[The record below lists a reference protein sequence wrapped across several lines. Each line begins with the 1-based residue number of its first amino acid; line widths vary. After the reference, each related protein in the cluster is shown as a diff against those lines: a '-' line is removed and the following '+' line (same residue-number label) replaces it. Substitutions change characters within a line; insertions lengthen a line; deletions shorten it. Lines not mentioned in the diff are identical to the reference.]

1 MAFQMKMSPT
11 VKYLLTSSR
20 DYSLYVNDQRAIPY
34 VGDGLKHVQRV
45 ALWAMRNE
53 ADKVKVVGLVG
64 KLAHEGLYVHG
75 DVACGDAISLLA
87 APYRNNVMLLHGDGQ
102 FGSRVAPVDGIGAS
116 RYVSVKRSKAAQAF
130 VYTDIDNVPLEDN
143 YDGSNKQPVHFLP
156 LIPTVL
162 LNGISGIGVG
172 YSTDILPRKFS
183 DLLTAT
189 IDALKGKKPKKLVPH
204 YERYD
209 VTVAPGVNTNQW
221 EITGKVK
228 VDNTSTVIITELPP
242 GMSLEKFR
250 ARLID
255 MEENGQITRFVDSS
269 SDGINIEVTFKR
281 GSVAAWKE
289 KDAIAFFKLVEKTTE
304 RIVVREW
311 TGDRIVEYPDA
322 ETLVRDFVAW
332 RLEWYVARFEK
343 LLADTSYELNYWRV
357 LKALFEGG
365 FTKKLG
371 TFADRAAMEV
381 EVEKII
387 KKAKLTLDKP
397 QMDRVLGLATY
408 RWTKDFEGEV
418 ARRIAEM
425 EASIADYNETLAK
438 PEKRKAIYLEE
449 LEALKKF

>member
-1 MAFQMKMSPT
+1 MKMSPT
-11 VKYLLTSSR
+11 VQYLRSSSR

-45 ALWAMRNE
+45 ALWSMRNE

-130 VYTDIDNVPLEDN
+130 LYTDIDIVPLEDN
-143 YDGSNKQPVHFLP
+143 YDGSNKQPIHFLP

-172 YSTDILPRKFS
+172 YSTDILPRSFS
-183 DLLTAT
+183 DLLAAT

-209 VTVAPGVNTNQW
+209 VSVKPGAMTNQW
-221 EITGKVK
+221 EITGKVH
-228 VDNTSTVIITELPP
+228 VTNTSTVTITELPP

-250 ARLID
+250 ARLIE
-255 MEENGQITRFVDSS
+255 MEDSGQIARFVDSS
-269 SDGINIEVTFKR
+269 SDAINIEVTFKR
-281 GSVAAWKE
+281 GSIAKWKE

-311 TGDRIVEYPDA
+311 TGSKIIEYPDA
-322 ETLVRDFVAW
+322 ETLVKDFVAW
-332 RLEWYVARFEK
+332 RLESYVARFEK
-343 LLADTSYELNYWRV
+343 LHRDTSYELNFWRV
-357 LKALFEGG
+357 LKALFEAG

-371 TFADRAAMEV
+371 TFADKASMEA
-381 EVEKII
+381 EVEKIA

-397 QMDRVLGLATY
+397 QMERVLNLATY
-408 RWTKDFEGEV
+408 RWTKDFEAEV
-418 ARRIAEM
+418 AAKIATMEAAIAEY
-425 EASIADYNETLAK
+425 EDTLAN
-438 PEKRKAIYLEE
+438 PEKRKAVYLSE
-449 LEALKKF
+449 LEALKKLGV